1 MSDTPDH
8 AAAHHAALTSKAP
21 SGGKIAA
28 KRTRNEF
35 LQDSAAESATK
46 EEYEPNYIEGM
57 HTEDDG
63 AQFYLMKWKGFGDEA
78 ASMEETSKVES
89 DMAFEGVLTVY
100 KLRHTTLPQGD
111 PTTVEQ
117 CGVKL
122 TNSKKGNAVKPAEKR
137 GKFGDCE
144 SDSRTTT
151 SNHSRQSKSQSREAQ
166 SGTYGVKAAAAMGAA
181 AASSSK
187 SCRLQCTKTLE
198 FCVKQKPPKG
208 VFDRPGLRGESVC

>member
-63 AQFYLMKWKGFGDEA
+63 AQFYLMKWKGFGGEA

-100 KLRHTTLPQGD
+100 KLRHTTLPQG
-111 PTTVEQ
+111 PHHGRAVRGQTN
-117 CGVKL
+117 KL
-122 TNSKKGNAVKPAEKR
+122 KKR
-137 GKFGDCE
+137 
-144 SDSRTTT
+144 
-151 SNHSRQSKSQSREAQ
+151 
-166 SGTYGVKAAAAMGAA
+166 
-181 AASSSK
+181 
-187 SCRLQCTKTLE
+187 
-198 FCVKQKPPKG
+198 
-208 VFDRPGLRGESVC
+208 